1 MKRFLQ
7 YIIINMEPQAEETN
21 TSGYDV
27 IIPDEVKYCPYN
39 GSYQDM
45 INKAYEMDDKKI
57 MKALIEY
64 RDDMINRKLLFYP
77 EQLSHTSGAT
87 VN

>member
-1 MKRFLQ
+1 
-7 YIIINMEPQAEETN
+7 MEPQAEETN

-64 RDDMINRKLLFYP
+64 RDDMINRNKLNIYP

>member
-1 MKRFLQ
+1 
-7 YIIINMEPQAEETN
+7 MEPQAEETT

-45 INKAYEMDDKKI
+45 INKAYEMDDKKT

-64 RDDMINRKLLFYP
+64 RDDMINRNKLNIYP

>member
-1 MKRFLQ
+1 
-7 YIIINMEPQAEETN
+7 MEPQAEETT

-45 INKAYEMDDKKI
+45 INKAYEMDDKKT

-64 RDDMINRKLLFYP
+64 RDDMINRKLNIYP

>member
-1 MKRFLQ
+1 
-7 YIIINMEPQAEETN
+7 MEPQAEETN

-45 INKAYEMDDKKI
+45 INKAYEMDDKKT

-64 RDDMINRKLLFYP
+64 RDDMINRNKLNIYP

>member
-1 MKRFLQ
+1 
-7 YIIINMEPQAEETN
+7 MEPQAEETN

-39 GSYQDM
+39 GTYQDM

-64 RDDMINRKLLFYP
+64 RDDMINRNKLNIYP

>member
-1 MKRFLQ
+1 
-7 YIIINMEPQAEETN
+7 MEPQAEETN

-27 IIPDEVKYCPYN
+27 IIPDKVKYCPYN
-39 GSYQDM
+39 GTYQDM
-45 INKAYEMDDKKI
+45 INRAYEMDDKKI

-64 RDDMINRKLLFYP
+64 RDHMINRNNLIIYP

>member
-1 MKRFLQ
+1 
-7 YIIINMEPQAEETN
+7 MEPQAEETN

-27 IIPDEVKYCPYN
+27 IIPDKVKYCPYN
-39 GSYQDM
+39 GTYQDM
-45 INKAYEMDDKKI
+45 INKAYEMDDKKT

-64 RDDMINRKLLFYP
+64 RDDMIRRDNMIKDHP

>member
-1 MKRFLQ
+1 
-7 YIIINMEPQAEETN
+7 MEPQAEETT

-45 INKAYEMDDKKI
+45 IN
-57 MKALIEY
+57 
-64 RDDMINRKLLFYP
+64 
-77 EQLSHTSGAT
+77 
-87 VN
+87 

>member
-1 MKRFLQ
+1 MFLQ
-7 YIIINMEPQAEETN
+7 YILINMEPQAEETN

-64 RDDMINRKLLFYP
+64 RDDMINRDKLNSYP
-77 EQLSHTSGAT
+77 EQLSHTSGAR